1 MGYDLLLKQCEASID
16 PSLPFASLSN
26 VSSVLFHEIEGLNWV
41 GFYFAKHN
49 RLELAMFQGKPAC
62 AILPFGKGVCAA
74 GFGKNETVVVDDVL
88 SFPGHIACDSAS
100 RSEIV
105 LPLRLDGRPIGVLDI
120 DSDRPSRF
128 GKEETEFLTKL
139 RDLLEEKLP
148 LKELSPALFD

>member
-16 PSLPFASLSN
+16 SALPFASLSN
-26 VSSVLFHEIEGLNWV
+26 LCSILCHEIEGLNWV
-41 GFYFAKHN
+41 GFYFAKHG

-62 AILPFGKGVCAA
+62 AILPFTKGVCASSIT
-74 GFGKNETVVVDDVL
+74 KDETVVVDDVL

-105 LPLRLDGRPIGVLDI
+105 LPIHSQGRPIGVLDI

-128 GKEETEFLTKL
+128 GKEEAEFLTKL
-139 RDLLEEKLP
+139 RDALEAKLP
-148 LKELSPALFD
+148 LQELSPTLFD